1 MNIKSIIDTA
11 LSYKVSYLVA
21 IALGSFIG
29 VYTPEYA
36 EAMGPVADIFMNIV
50 KMCVLPIVVTSI
62 SLSVAH
68 FMLKKLPH
76 SILRISTIMV
86 ITLITC
92 SVLGS
97 SIALLLQPGANID
110 PSSSEVVKELLESA
124 SQSRMTLDEPLEAR
138 LTTGAIQVILGA
150 IPSNIFNALAS
161 NSIFQVIIFS
171 LIFGFALG
179 KFSEYD
185 SHIMELFRQTLEVF
199 TSLFETLIFYF
210 PLVLVLLLAKAIA
223 EVGPHILVTLGS
235 FVLKFYV
242 AVLILFII
250 STLVI
255 VIRTKTGLGTVLQIM
270 RDPIIISLASGSSPA
285 SLPSSILSMER
296 FNFDPNLVKLFIPLG
311 AVMAQFGQILYFG
324 FCAIFAL
331 QLYGIDLSLVQ
342 YIVLSLVIVL
352 AGLSTAGQGG
362 EISLNSLA
370 IVLTPIGIPLSG
382 MLPLLH
388 AVDPIINPLRT
399 LGVVYTN
406 CAALTLIDKPQG
418 GILSGEEVR
427 SMEEAEAKE

>member
-11 LSYKVSYLVA
+11 LSYKVSCLVA
-21 IALGSFIG
+21 IALGSLIG
-29 VYTPEYA
+29 VYTREDA

-110 PSSSEVVKELLESA
+110 PSSGEVVKELLESA

-185 SHIMELFRQTLEVF
+185 SHIMELFRQT
-199 TSLFETLIFYF
+199 
-210 PLVLVLLLAKAIA
+210 
-223 EVGPHILVTLGS
+223 
-235 FVLKFYV
+235 
-242 AVLILFII
+242 
-250 STLVI
+250 
-255 VIRTKTGLGTVLQIM
+255 
-270 RDPIIISLASGSSPA
+270 
-285 SLPSSILSMER
+285 
-296 FNFDPNLVKLFIPLG
+296 
-311 AVMAQFGQILYFG
+311 
-324 FCAIFAL
+324 
-331 QLYGIDLSLVQ
+331 
-342 YIVLSLVIVL
+342 
-352 AGLSTAGQGG
+352 
-362 EISLNSLA
+362 
-370 IVLTPIGIPLSG
+370 
-382 MLPLLH
+382 
-388 AVDPIINPLRT
+388 
-399 LGVVYTN
+399 
-406 CAALTLIDKPQG
+406 
-418 GILSGEEVR
+418 
-427 SMEEAEAKE
+427 